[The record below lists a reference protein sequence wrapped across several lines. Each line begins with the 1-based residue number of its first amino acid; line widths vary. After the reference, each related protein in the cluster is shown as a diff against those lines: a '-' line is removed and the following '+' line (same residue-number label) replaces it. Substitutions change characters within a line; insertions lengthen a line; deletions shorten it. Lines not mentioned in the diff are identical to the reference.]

1 MKDTKTYAEITSE
14 EPEKPWDNE
23 IKTNDGGCAWCYMCC
38 HFMCTHQYIILF
50 LVAGIICLSGIVTV
64 FMEGLFPSGKQTSL
78 VIGAFGLVGYFIL
91 QFAQGSLLDNVNEV
105 IDDVQNVN
113 ADMKQLVS
121 TYGSSNANMIMEL
134 KSLSKRSD
142 ECAKTQDVLQ
152 EAVTTMGT
160 TMDEAINDIAE
171 TKNKLNETNHN
182 LAQSMKCLDSMD
194 TMAEYLKISTRYAML
209 VRETGL
215 SEQDGGNNYSAIE
228 WAKFVQKIDMDHLHY
243 LVEAM
248 RPFIQKTKI
257 AKFKSQFMKNKDLTP
272 FKMRQIFSLLV
283 TDEKGEFSAEVLC
296 QDVVPAMSLRIAKD
310 MVDKDKDS
318 RS

>member
-1 MKDTKTYAEITSE
+1 MKDTKAYAEINSE
-14 EPEKPWDNE
+14 EPEKPWDYE
-23 IKTNDGGCAWCYMCC
+23 IKTNDSGCAWCYMCC

-50 LVAGIICLSGIVTV
+50 SIAGIICLSGIVTV
-64 FMEGLFPSGKQTSL
+64 FMEGLFPSGIQMSL

-91 QFAQGSLLDNVNEV
+91 QFAQGSLLDNVDEV

-142 ECAKTQDVLQ
+142 EFAKTQDVLQ
-152 EAVTTMGT
+152 EAVTTMGS

-171 TKNKLNETNHN
+171 AKNKLNETNNN
-182 LAQSMKCLDSMD
+182 LTQSMKCLDSMD

-215 SEQDGGNNYSAIE
+215 SEKDSGNNYSAIE

-257 AKFKSQFMKNKDLTP
+257 AKFKSQFLKNKDLTP

-296 QDVVPAMSLRIAKD
+296 QDVVPAMSLRIAKN
-310 MVDKDKDS
+310 MVEKDKDS
-318 RS
+318 S